1 MTKEDILKTIFS
13 AVDEVNLQL
22 PQEHRI
28 KKDPQADIYS
38 ENGGLDSLGLVNF
51 IVVLEE
57 KIGENFGKTPALANE
72 RTMSLKDT
80 PFRTAG
86 SLSDYILE
94 ILENA

>member
-1 MTKEDILKTIFS
+1 VTKEDILKTIFS

-51 IVVLEE
+51 IVILEE
-57 KIGENFGKTPALANE
+57 KIGDSFGKTPALANE
-72 RTMSLKDT
+72 KTMSLKDT
-80 PFRTAG
+80 PFRNADI
-86 SLSDYILE
+86 LSGHILE
-94 ILENA
+94 ILKNA